1 MTTLGS
7 RDTMVTEASQGRLKE
22 TTLALRLAAF
32 VVVTV
37 ISSEERSSHRPELVV
52 ALIVVATLLLVWA
65 GIDLRALRGRV
76 TKTWILVGA
85 LIGIGVASGLV
96 SATNGGDVIVAFS
109 IVAAIGAGNELPIAS
124 ASAVIVLSI
133 LAIEISSL
141 IFGFNSGDVGWPLAL
156 FGGLLVGRN
165 RRDARI
171 QSAQASA
178 LVAETQRTRAQEQR
192 AATLDERARL
202 AREIHDLLAH
212 SLGALGIQLEAA
224 QALLTDA
231 RDIDRA
237 VPLLDQARRLAASG
251 LEETRQAINALRT
264 DAPPLPES
272 LASLAEG
279 HRQQLRTIVELT
291 VAGSVYPL
299 STDANLAL
307 IRVAQE
313 ALTNAA
319 KHAPSAPIAMTL
331 DYDVDETIL
340 CITND
345 VVVHRAAADGSTT
358 SQLQSGGGYG
368 LAGMRERLLLQGG
381 TLAAGPSESGW
392 TVRARIPR

>member
-7 RDTMVTEASQGRLKE
+7 RDRMVTEASQGRLKE

-32 VVVTV
+32 VVVAV

-85 LIGIGVASGLV
+85 LIGIGIASGLV

-124 ASAVIVLSI
+124 ASAVIALSI

-178 LVAETQRTRAQEQR
+178 LVAETERTRAQEQR

-251 LEETRQAINALRT
+251 LEETRQAINALRSDT
-264 DAPPLPES
+264 PPLPES

-279 HRQQLRTIVELT
+279 HRQQLRTIVELS

-319 KHAPSAPIAMTL
+319 KHAPTAPIAMTL
-331 DYDVDETIL
+331 DYDVDETVL

-345 VVVHRAAADGSTT
+345 VVVHQAVADGSTT

>member
-1 MTTLGS
+1 
-7 RDTMVTEASQGRLKE
+7 MVTEASQGRLKE

-32 VVVTV
+32 VVVAV

-85 LIGIGVASGLV
+85 LIGIGIASGLV

-109 IVAAIGAGNELPIAS
+109 IVAAIGAGNELPIAW
-124 ASAVIVLSI
+124 ASAVIALSI

-178 LVAETQRTRAQEQR
+178 LVAETERTRAQEQR

-251 LEETRQAINALRT
+251 LEETRQAINALRSDT
-264 DAPPLPES
+264 PPLPES

-279 HRQQLRTIVELT
+279 HRQQLRTIVELS

-319 KHAPSAPIAMTL
+319 KHAPTAPIAMTL
-331 DYDVDETIL
+331 DYDVDETVL

-345 VVVHRAAADGSTT
+345 VVVHQAVADGSTT